1 MAKLEVKN
9 IQGKS
14 VGEIEL
20 DDAVFGA
27 DVHEHLL
34 WEVVKW
40 QRAKRRAGTH
50 STKRRGEIRGST
62 MKPYRQKGTGR
73 ARHGDRKSPIWVGGG
88 SAFGPKP
95 RSYAYNMP
103 KKARKKA
110 LRSALSLRAK
120 ENKLVVLDELP
131 VSDGKT
137 KSLAGALANLGVPQ
151 PDARVLIVDSAENVG
166 LTRGARNL
174 RSSKWLAPEGLNV
187 YDVLNHQTLIIT
199 SATAKAIEK
208 ALVPPPSRAAAAPA
222 AEAG

>member
-73 ARHGDRKSPIWVGGG
+73 ARHGSRKSPLWVGGG
-88 SAFGPKP
+88 SVFGPRP

-103 KKARKKA
+103 KKARKKRPA
-110 LRSALSLRAK
+110 LRALAAGQ
-120 ENKLVVLDELP
+120 ENKLVVLDEFP
-131 VSDGKT
+131 VSGGKT
-137 KSLAGALANLGVPQ
+137 KSVVGKRASANLGAPQ
-151 PDARVLIVDSAENVG
+151 P
-166 LTRGARNL
+166 GASG
-174 RSSKWLAPEGLNV
+174 SSSSIRP
-187 YDVLNHQTLIIT
+187 TT
-199 SATAKAIEK
+199 ST
-208 ALVPPPSRAAAAPA
+208 
-222 AEAG
+222 